1 MVLLRQCFAEGEA
14 ASFSKTR
21 KILERR
27 LYDAGE
33 RDLLAGIKEWQRA
46 HAKLLNKALDEL
58 VQERMA
64 AEGLMPGPSPGPDGR
79 MHDGIVRGPASPRE
93 LLRTFWYGG
102 QIHWGEQRKARS
114 LLEANPFDAAWADLY
129 ARQAAVD
136 LAQFYIGFAVLVEQ
150 ALGGQSKDE
159 LRGWDSNPQP
169 TG

>member
-1 MVLLRQCFAEGEA
+1 MGAADAQPHGRARSSRLR
-14 ASFSKTR
+14 
-21 KILERR
+21 
-27 LYDAGE
+27 
-33 RDLLAGIKEWQRA
+33 LA
-46 HAKLLNKALDEL
+46 
-58 VQERMA
+58 
-64 AEGLMPGPSPGPDGR
+64 
-79 MHDGIVRGPASPRE
+79 
-93 LLRTFWYGG
+93 
-102 QIHWGEQRKARS
+102 GEQRKARS

>member
-33 RDLLAGIKEWQRA
+33 RDLLAVIKEWQRA

-64 AEGLMPGPSPGPDGR
+64 AE
-79 MHDGIVRGPASPRE
+79 
-93 LLRTFWYGG
+93 FC
-102 QIHWGEQRKARS
+102 
-114 LLEANPFDAAWADLY
+114 
-129 ARQAAVD
+129 
-136 LAQFYIGFAVLVEQ
+136 IGFAVLVEQ